1 MKEFE
6 INDYKK
12 YNMKINEL
20 KILKK
25 WKMNFKK
32 I

>member
-6 INDYKK
+6 INDYKN
-12 YNMKINEL
+12 YNMKINGF

>member
-12 YNMKINEL
+12 YNIKINEF